1 MFMSDKKNILSSLA
15 LDLRRVAQGYFRGS
29 TVMADRFLKEAL
41 KRKQEAESLD
51 FKPYIK
57 KLLLKVEQ
65 LQFEKEEKQKAE
77 DALMYSTL
85 FQNASLNL

>member
-1 MFMSDKKNILSSLA
+1 MNNKKIILSSLA

-29 TVMADRFLKEAL
+29 TVMADRFLEEAL
-41 KRKQEAESLD
+41 KRKQEAGSLN

>member
-1 MFMSDKKNILSSLA
+1 MDKEIILSALA

-29 TVMADRFLKEAL
+29 TAMADRFLEEAL
-41 KRKQEAESLD
+41 KRKQEAGSLNL
-51 FKPYIK
+51 KPYIK

>member
-1 MFMSDKKNILSSLA
+1 MSNKKIILSSLA

-29 TVMADRFLKEAL
+29 TVMADKFLEEAL
-41 KRKQEAESLD
+41 KRKQEAGFLD
-51 FKPYIK
+51 LEPYIK